1 VNKFLKGALLAPFL
15 YFQKMFQFPKK
26 QKLCSEKVIERLFA
40 NGKSI
45 SEKPFRAVWTF
56 EENNDNV
63 FVKSLIVVS
72 KKRLKLAVDR
82 NVIKRRIKEAYRLQK
97 KQLELFLE
105 SNNQQL
111 NLAII
116 YQQEEILNYKA
127 LEEKINLLL
136 SRLIKEL

>member
-1 VNKFLKGALLAPFL
+1 
-15 YFQKMFQFPKK
+15 MFKFPKK
-26 QKLCSEKVIERLFA
+26 QKLCGEKVIERLFA

-45 SEKPFRAVWTF
+45 SEKPFRAIWNF
-56 EENNDNV
+56 EKNNDQV

-72 KKRLKLAVDR
+72 KKRLKLAVER
-82 NVIKRRIKEAYRLQK
+82 NVVKRRIKEAYRLQK
-97 KQLELFLE
+97 KKLECFLE
-105 SNNQQL
+105 STKQQL

-116 YQQEEILNYKA
+116 YQEEEILDYKT

>member
-1 VNKFLKGALLAPFL
+1 
-15 YFQKMFQFPKK
+15 MFQFPKK
-26 QKLCSEKVIERLFA
+26 QKLCGEKVIERLFA

-45 SEKPFRAVWTF
+45 SEKPFRAIWNF
-56 EENNDNV
+56 EKNNDQV

-72 KKRLKLAVDR
+72 KKRLKLAVER
-82 NVIKRRIKEAYRLQK
+82 NVVKRRIKEAYRLQK
-97 KQLELFLE
+97 KQLECFLE
-105 SNNQQL
+105 STSQQL

-116 YQQEEILNYKA
+116 YQEEEILDYKT

>member
-1 VNKFLKGALLAPFL
+1 
-15 YFQKMFQFPKK
+15 MFKFPKK
-26 QKLCSEKVIERLFA
+26 QKLCGEKVIERLFA

-45 SEKPFRAVWTF
+45 SEKSFRAIWNF
-56 EENNDNV
+56 EKNNDQV
-63 FVKSLIVVS
+63 CVKSLIVVS

-82 NVIKRRIKEAYRLQK
+82 NVVKRRIKEAYRLQK
-97 KQLELFLE
+97 KKLECFLE
-105 SNNQQL
+105 STSQQL

-116 YQQEEILNYKA
+116 YQEEEILDYKT

>member
-1 VNKFLKGALLAPFL
+1 
-15 YFQKMFQFPKK
+15 MFKFPKK
-26 QKLCSEKVIERLFA
+26 QKLCGEKVIERLFA

-45 SEKPFRAVWTF
+45 SEKPFRAIWNF
-56 EENNDNV
+56 EKNNDQV
-63 FVKSLIVVS
+63 CVKSLIVVS

-82 NVIKRRIKEAYRLQK
+82 NVVKRRIKEAYRLQK
-97 KQLELFLE
+97 KQLECFLE
-105 SNNQQL
+105 STNQQL

-116 YQQEEILNYKA
+116 YQEEEILDYKT